1 MMDVVKRNIDR
12 LIASNDSEDREPLE
26 PMTEWKWQQLYLTA
40 RKYGIGPWIADGI
53 EAYRDDFFLQL
64 SPTLYQQMMSLQGDK
79 DPQCMER
86 YELQIDRS
94 AGVLHHLTPT
104 SLRAYANDL
113 IGAIKN
119 IEE

>member
-1 MMDVVKRNIDR
+1 
-12 LIASNDSEDREPLE
+12 
-26 PMTEWKWQQLYLTA
+26 
-40 RKYGIGPWIADGI
+40 
-53 EAYRDDFFLQL
+53 
-64 SPTLYQQMMSLQGDK
+64 MMSLQGDK